1 MFNDYEKKKKSSINK
16 IDPSTCQILN
26 YLCCC
31 CGKKTRK
38 EINFLDECEKI
49 MGNYL
54 DYLSIIKFL
63 KEFNRLK
70 KILFS
75 DSQLKVFSYLPK
87 PNISYKNNKLKMDSL
102 YNDIFEDD
110 KNNQYKKKGNN
121 KNNHVQYSKIFSS
134 YISLMGKEFQC
145 GSLKRINKRLI
156 SYMDKDMKKCFEGV
170 VNNYLE
176 QVTQ

>member
-1 MFNDYEKKKKSSINK
+1 
-16 IDPSTCQILN
+16 
-26 YLCCC
+26 
-31 CGKKTRK
+31 
-38 EINFLDECEKI
+38 
-49 MGNYL
+49 
-54 DYLSIIKFL
+54 
-63 KEFNRLK
+63 
-70 KILFS
+70 
-75 DSQLKVFSYLPK
+75 
-87 PNISYKNNKLKMDSL
+87 MDSL